1 MHVLVIFCTTILLCI
16 LASQTCPMKTNW
28 KTNHISS
35 NISFDRVIETGH
47 LLSNQYYKLFY
58 AFKNNGACRLGI
70 SLPKSVIS
78 KAHDRNRLKRV
89 IRNSMDPLK
98 KEKLDLVFLLKKNR
112 VQYSKNDD
120 MIVRDHLI
128 RDSKTILLKK
138 DNDGIS

>member
-1 MHVLVIFCTTILLCI
+1 LI
-16 LASQTCPMKTNW
+16 P
-28 KTNHISS
+28 SS
-35 NISFDRVIETGH
+35 NISFDHVIETGH
-47 LLSNQYYKLFY
+47 RLSNQYYRLFY
-58 AFKNNGACRLGI
+58 IFKDNGICRLGI

-89 IRNSMDPLK
+89 IRNSVGQLK
-98 KEKLDLVFLLKKNR
+98 KEKLDLVFLLKKNLG
-112 VQYSKNDD
+112 QYSKNDD

>member
-1 MHVLVIFCTTILLCI
+1 MI
-16 LASQTCPMKTNW
+16 P
-28 KTNHISS
+28 SS
-35 NISFDRVIETGH
+35 NISFDHVIETGH
-47 LLSNQYYKLFY
+47 RLSNQYYRLFY
-58 AFKNNGACRLGI
+58 IFKDNGICRLGI

-89 IRNSMDPLK
+89 IRNSMEPLR
-98 KEKLDLVFLLKKNR
+98 KEKLDLVFLLKKNLG
-112 VQYSKNDD
+112 QYSKNDD

>member
-1 MHVLVIFCTTILLCI
+1 MI
-16 LASQTCPMKTNW
+16 P
-28 KTNHISS
+28 SS

-47 LLSNQYYKLFY
+47 RLSNQHYKLFY
-58 AFKNNGACRLGI
+58 IFKNSGACRLGI
-70 SLPKSVIS
+70 SLPKAAIS

>member
-1 MHVLVIFCTTILLCI
+1 LIT
-16 LASQTCPMKTNW
+16 
-28 KTNHISS
+28 SS
-35 NISFDRVIETGH
+35 NISFDRVIEAGNR
-47 LLSNQYYKLFY
+47 LSNKYYRLFY
-58 AFKNNGACRLGI
+58 VFKKSGMCRLGI

-98 KEKLDLVFLLKKNR
+98 KEKLDLVFLLKKNLG
-112 VQYSKNDD
+112 QYSKNDD

-128 RDSKTILLKK
+128 LDSKTILLKK

>member
-1 MHVLVIFCTTILLCI
+1 MI
-16 LASQTCPMKTNW
+16 P
-28 KTNHISS
+28 SS

-47 LLSNQYYKLFY
+47 RLSNQYYKLFY
-58 AFKNNGACRLGI
+58 IFKNNGTCRLGI

>member
-1 MHVLVIFCTTILLCI
+1 LI
-16 LASQTCPMKTNW
+16 P
-28 KTNHISS
+28 SS
-35 NISFDRVIETGH
+35 NINFDRVIETGH
-47 LLSNQYYKLFY
+47 HLSNQYYRLFY
-58 AFKNNGACRLGI
+58 SFKNNGICRLGI

-89 IRNSMDPLK
+89 IRNTVEPLRN
-98 KEKLDLVFLLKKNR
+98 EKLDLVFLLKKNLG
-112 VQYSKNDD
+112 QYSMNDD

>member
-1 MHVLVIFCTTILLCI
+1 MI
-16 LASQTCPMKTNW
+16 P
-28 KTNHISS
+28 SS
-35 NISFDRVIETGH
+35 NISFDHVIETGH
-47 LLSNQYYKLFY
+47 RLSNQYYRLFY
-58 AFKNNGACRLGI
+58 IFKDNGICRLGI

-89 IRNSMDPLK
+89 IRNSVGQLK
-98 KEKLDLVFLLKKNR
+98 KEKLDLVFLLKKNLG
-112 VQYSKNDD
+112 QYSKNDD

>member
-1 MHVLVIFCTTILLCI
+1 M
-16 LASQTCPMKTNW
+16 S
-28 KTNHISS
+28 
-35 NISFDRVIETGH
+35 
-47 LLSNQYYKLFY
+47 
-58 AFKNNGACRLGI
+58 RLGI
-70 SLPKSVIS
+70 SLPRSVIP

-112 VQYSKNDD
+112 GQYSKNDD
-120 MIVRDHLI
+120 IIVRDLLI

>member
-1 MHVLVIFCTTILLCI
+1 MI
-16 LASQTCPMKTNW
+16 P
-28 KTNHISS
+28 SS
-35 NISFDRVIETGH
+35 NISFDSVIETGQR
-47 LLSNQYYKLFY
+47 LSNQYYKLFY
-58 AFKNNGACRLGI
+58 IFKNNGTCRLGI

-98 KEKLDLVFLLKKNR
+98 KEKLDLVFLLKKNLG
-112 VQYSKNDD
+112 QYSKNDD

-128 RDSKTILLKK
+128 RDSETILQIK